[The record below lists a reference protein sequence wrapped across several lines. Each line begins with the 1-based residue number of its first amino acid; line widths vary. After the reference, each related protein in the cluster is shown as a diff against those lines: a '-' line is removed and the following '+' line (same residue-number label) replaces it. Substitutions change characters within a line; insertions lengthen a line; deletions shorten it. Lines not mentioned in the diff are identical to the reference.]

1 MTEIGR
7 CVPCRDRD
15 ISWDSAT
22 EEERV
27 VDDVVQR
34 RTLLRVGREYLL
46 YELTR
51 VERDLPVRWE
61 LVLIIADAP
70 TNAHLRL
77 ERTNEFARELTD
89 TLP

>member
-1 MTEIGR
+1 MTEIGGGVSR
-7 CVPCRDRD
+7 RDGD

-22 EEERV
+22 DEESV

-34 RTLLRVGREYLL
+34 RTLLRVGCEYLL

-51 VERDLPVRWE
+51 IERDLPVRWK

-70 TNAHLRL
+70 TNVHLGL
-77 ERTNEFARELTD
+77 ECTSKFAKELTD
-89 TLP
+89 KLL